1 MIGSMDRWSGLRR
14 AGLAGALV
22 ASVFGFGTTLAVAQ
36 QQQPSNAPPKTAT
49 QKVWVDYSAWVK
61 LCETRDETENKQVCL
76 IKYEG
81 LDPQTGDVEV
91 AAAVRTTEGEDKQ
104 DLAITVP
111 STHTL
116 VIPAGVQIKI
126 DEGEPVPLQYQLCIK
141 QGCQAHAT
149 LTKQV
154 LDMMRKGKRILVV
167 ALDIRQ
173 KPLTFSVPL
182 NGFSKTFDGAPV
194 DEARYKETRLRML
207 AAAKKAAE
215 DRQSQEQVGQS
226 QPPASAA
233 QPNAMISVPKM
244 PAAPPPQ

>member
-1 MIGSMDRWSGLRR
+1 MGSAARVWRLHLWPVSSELEQPWR
-14 AGLAGALV
+14 
-22 ASVFGFGTTLAVAQ
+22 SPSKE
-36 QQQPSNAPPKTAT
+36 QPSNAPPKTAT

-233 QPNAMISVPKM
+233 QPNATISVPKM